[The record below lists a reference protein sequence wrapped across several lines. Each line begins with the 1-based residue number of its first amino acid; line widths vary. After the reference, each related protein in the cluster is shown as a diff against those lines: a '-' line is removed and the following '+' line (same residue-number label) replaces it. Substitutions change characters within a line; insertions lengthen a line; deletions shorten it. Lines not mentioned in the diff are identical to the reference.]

1 METIRNHTINQRF
14 LTEYQAG
21 MTVDPAKV
29 QTEEE
34 RKAFF
39 FETEIWDGLFE
50 RMKGKSFKE
59 DCTIPR
65 ETLRYILSLIHI
77 FRYRSAPQK
86 YIIG

>member
-1 METIRNHTINQRF
+1 MNHTINQRF

-50 RMKGKSFKE
+50 RKGK
-59 DCTIPR
+59 
-65 ETLRYILSLIHI
+65 IL
-77 FRYRSAPQK
+77 
-86 YIIG
+86 